1 MSELIRIF
9 IINPLHAIS
18 GVDGINKLSSLLLSM
33 QQRLWDKPLSF
44 FPECIPLDAYETNLE
59 NFLKHM
65 GSFSQDSLY
74 QMELCGIQFISNRGL
89 YLLHVLRFCPFLCA
103 RVQEYWKGTL
113 EF

>member
-1 MSELIRIF
+1 MLM
-9 IINPLHAIS
+9 
-18 GVDGINKLSSLLLSM
+18 K
-33 QQRLWDKPLSF
+33 Q
-44 FPECIPLDAYETNLE
+44 NLE
-59 NFLKHM
+59 NFLKNM